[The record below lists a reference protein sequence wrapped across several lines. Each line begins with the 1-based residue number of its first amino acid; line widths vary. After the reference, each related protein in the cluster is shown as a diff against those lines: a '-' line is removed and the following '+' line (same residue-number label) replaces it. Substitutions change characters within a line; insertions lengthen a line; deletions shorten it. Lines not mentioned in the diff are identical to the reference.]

1 MSWSL
6 RLITF
11 QVPPFVPLTC
21 KTIFQNILH
30 HSSGAA
36 VMVAFALPFPLLL
49 TSSWGRFSEVDSS
62 MSDIKK
68 KNEETS
74 TSDGNKTVFWSTH
87 IAILHDCMF
96 ELRQQLKLHSQKT
109 KRSDHLAGLVKVAYQ
124 CLSSR
129 FVQALC
135 YLHFFTRSLN
145 FNTSHCC
152 CLNSI
157 NFVSSSTPRSDIEV
171 VGASVFFF

>member
-1 MSWSL
+1 
-6 RLITF
+6 
-11 QVPPFVPLTC
+11 
-21 KTIFQNILH
+21 
-30 HSSGAA
+30 
-36 VMVAFALPFPLLL
+36 
-49 TSSWGRFSEVDSS
+49 

-96 ELRQQLKLHSQKT
+96 ELQQQLKLHSQKT

-171 VGASVFFF
+171 VGASVFFFRATQNPTSSHVLNATGIFLLHCWHLAFSTSVVIHSFNPSLLNSECQSLCYRIKYH